1 MKLPAFPNLTDVE
14 RDAVIAK
21 DPEALVQC
29 VTRMDEH
36 ITRLK
41 AEVDALEACLA
52 DREHDF

>member
-1 MKLPAFPNLTDVE
+1 MILPNLTDVE
-14 RDAVIAK
+14 REAVAAK
-21 DPEALVQC
+21 DPEVLVQC

-52 DREHDF
+52 SLDHDF